1 MARIII
7 KIGTNALTNDLGKI
21 NYDYLVDIAKQVK
34 TLQEKGNQIIIVSS
48 GAIGA
53 GTVEMGFKEKVRD
66 IPTRQ
71 AMAAVGQGI
80 VMRNWH
86 DAFEK
91 VNIKIGQILIT
102 YDDFSNRNRFLNLN
116 NSLQVMIKR
125 GIVPIMNENDPISVN
140 EIGESFGD
148 NDKMSSLVASK
159 IEADLLI
166 LLSDIDGLYD
176 KNPKENEDAKKIDLV
191 EEITSE
197 IENMCGTKG
206 SKFSSGGMQSK
217 INAIKI
223 AVASGVT
230 VVFCNGTDKDVILK
244 VVNGENLG
252 TKFLPHKTLTQKQS
266 WIKEA
271 KSLGSVWIDSG
282 AVSAL
287 KKGKNLL
294 PAGITKVEGNF
305 DCEAIVDIKNGDE
318 VFAKA
323 IIDYS
328 SDALLKM
335 LGKKSSEIGHKV
347 SNVIKRENLV
357 IL

>member
-7 KIGTNALTNDLGKI
+7 KIGTNSLTDDSGKI
-21 NYDYLVDIAKQVK
+21 NYNYLVNVAEQVK
-34 TLQEKGNQIIIVSS
+34 NLQEKGNQIIIVSS

-53 GTVEMGFKEKVRD
+53 GTVEMGFTDKIRD

-86 DAFEK
+86 DAFSE
-91 VNIKIGQILIT
+91 VNVKIGQILIT
-102 YDDFSNRNRFLNLN
+102 YDDFSNRSRFLNLH
-116 NSLQVMIKR
+116 NSLEVMLKM
-125 GIVPIMNENDPISVN
+125 GVVPIMNENDPISVN

-148 NDKMSSLVASK
+148 NDKMSSLIASK

-166 LLSDIDGLYD
+166 LLSDIDGFYD
-176 KNPKENEDAKKIDLV
+176 KNPKEFNDAKKLDVV
-191 EEITSE
+191 EEITND
-197 IENMCGTKG
+197 IENMCGSTG
-206 SKFSSGGMQSK
+206 SKFSSGGMLGK

-223 AVASGVT
+223 AVASGVN
-230 VVFCNGTDKDVILK
+230 VVLCNGADENVILK
-244 VVNGENLG
+244 AVEEENIG
-252 TKFLPHKTLTQKQS
+252 TKFIPHKTLTQKKS

-271 KSLGSVWIDSG
+271 KSYGVVHIDNG
-282 AVSAL
+282 ACKAL
-287 KKGKNLL
+287 SEGKNLL

-305 DCEAIVDIKNGDE
+305 DCEAIVDIKCEGNL
-318 VFAKA
+318 FAKA
-323 IIDYS
+323 IVDYS

-347 SNVIKRENLV
+347 KNVIKRENLV